1 MRLAKNKSD
10 ARTHRTPKALH
21 AHGGQAVRNGGT
33 RCPQRVG
40 ESTAALPPGILRLW
54 RGAEI
59 VFRRSRST
67 FSRRLLASTSGLFPI
82 ASLPRLFRG
91 ARRSAGSGEA
101 VAGTFAGSDGGFC
114 AYPASTPARV
124 VLLPQSSVAG
134 RFPPVEALHSGPA
147 TSECDSLPLA
157 VALRSHCSLLPPPL
171 VDVGRPP
178 AGVDMRRSLQL
189 AQQSMCWPVADH
201 NESVLEL
208 PSAVRRSKLLTSLIS
223 S

>member
-1 MRLAKNKSD
+1 MRHAKNESD
-10 ARTHRTPKALH
+10 ARTYRTPKAL
-21 AHGGQAVRNGGT
+21 
-33 RCPQRVG
+33 PQ
-40 ESTAALPPGILRLW
+40 TAARQCETIPEAPLSFRDSFKECVLP
-54 RGAEI
+54 A
-59 VFRRSRST
+59 RRVRASSGR
-67 FSRRLLASTSGLFPI
+67 FLASTSGLFPI

-208 PSAVRRSKLLTSLIS
+208 PSAVRRSKLLTFLIS

>member
-1 MRLAKNKSD
+1 MRLAKNESD
-10 ARTHRTPKALH
+10 ARTHRTPKALP
-21 AHGGQAVRNGGT
+21 ADGRQAVRNDT
-33 RCPQRVG
+33 QAPLSFRDSFKECV
-40 ESTAALPPGILRLW
+40 LPA
-54 RGAEI
+54 RGVRA
-59 VFRRSRST
+59 S
-67 FSRRLLASTSGLFPI
+67 SRRLLAPTSGLFPI

-101 VAGTFAGSDGGFC
+101 VAGIFAGSDGGFC

-134 RFPPVEALHSGPA
+134 RFPPVEALHSGPP
-147 TSECDSLPLA
+147 TPECDSLPLA
-157 VALRSHCSLLPPPL
+157 VALKSHCSLLPPPL

-189 AQQSMCWPVADH
+189 ARRSMRWPFADY

-208 PSAVRRSKLLTSLIS
+208 PSAVRRSKLLTFLIS